1 MYVFISFQKSIFI
14 FMEFCGINC
23 TLERLCKESSG
34 LSEELVRSF
43 TNSLLKAVEVLHD
56 NNIVHRDIKPQN
68 IFLKEVNGSYVL
80 KLGDFG
86 CSFKSS
92 AQPPTDANSSANAA
106 SLLKATG
113 IVGTTCKYKNS
124 FVEVINQRHR

>member
-1 MYVFISFQKSIFI
+1 
-14 FMEFCGINC
+14 MEFCGLNC
-23 TLERLCKESSG
+23 TLERLCRESAG

-43 TNSLLKAVEVLHD
+43 TLELLKAVEVLHD

-68 IFLKEVNGSYVL
+68 IFLKEATDGSGYLL

-92 AQPPTDANSSANAA
+92 SA
-106 SLLKATG
+106 STGVKATG
-113 IVGTTCKYKNS
+113 IVGTTCKTN
-124 FVEVINQRHR
+124 INKTI